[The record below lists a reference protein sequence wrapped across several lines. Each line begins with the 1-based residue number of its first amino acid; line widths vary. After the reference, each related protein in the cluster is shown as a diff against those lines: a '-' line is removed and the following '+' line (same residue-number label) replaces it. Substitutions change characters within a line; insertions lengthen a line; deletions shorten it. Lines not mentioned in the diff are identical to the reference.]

1 SAYYL
6 ASRGL
11 VFAFCLL
18 AMSTLTPTD
27 AAEKDP
33 LLHCHPLGTFSGRL
47 IGRSHDISGCR
58 SRAQGRYANRDAT
71 MDKST

>member
-1 SAYYL
+1 MIFTRILHCYPAYYL

-33 LLHCHPLGTFSGRL
+33 LLHCHPLGTFSGRPSQGDRMTSVAVVA
-47 IGRSHDISGCR
+47 GRK
-58 SRAQGRYANRDAT
+58 A
-71 MDKST
+71 